1 MYRKLML
8 EAVDESLVGKTVE
21 LAGWVKTIRDHGGI
35 VFIDLR
41 DKTGVVQLK
50 TTDARLLSLLTRES
64 VISVKGKV
72 VLRDKD
78 TVNLSI
84 KSGKVEVEIS
94 GLSILSRAF
103 NRLPFEIDE
112 STKTNEELRLKYRY
126 LDLRNDKMQQ
136 MLKLR
141 DDVAFETRTVLRKLG
156 FTEVNTPIL
165 TVPSPEGARDYL
177 VPSRVHKGKFYA
189 LPQAPQQFK
198 QLLMCGGVDRYFQIA
213 PCFRDEDPRADRL
226 PGDFY
231 QIDMEMS
238 FATQEDVHEVL
249 EKLINT
255 LFTKFSLFPF
265 NKGKFAK
272 IPFSEAMVK
281 YGTDKPDLRNPIT
294 MVGLEDVFK
303 DTTFG
308 AFKGKTIEGFS
319 INASNEPRSF
329 FEKLQDLMLS
339 EGAEG
344 LAWVRVQEDG
354 TLKGPIVKFI
364 TEKECNDLI
373 KKTGAKIGDDIFVVA
388 DANPKKC
395 YKLAGILRT
404 AVGERL
410 NIIDKSRIEFCW
422 IVDFPMFEL
431 SDEGK
436 IEFCHNPFN
445 MPKGGME
452 TLMST
457 DPLKVVAY
465 QYDLVANGYE
475 VASGAVRN
483 TDKDV
488 MLKLFEIV
496 GYGEDE
502 IKKRFGALYTAFQ
515 FGAPPH
521 AGGAPGFERLL
532 MLMLGITNIRDVVP
546 FPMNNKAQDVLM
558 GGPIEASEKQLR
570 ELHIKL
576 RQ

>member
-1 MYRKLML
+1 MYRSKML
-8 EAVDESLVGKTVE
+8 GEVDERLIGQQIE

-35 VFIDLR
+35 IFIDLR
-41 DKTGVVQLK
+41 DKTGVVQL
-50 TTDARLLSLLTRES
+50 TTHDDGVLSALTRES
-64 VISVKGKV
+64 VISIKGKV
-72 VLRDKD
+72 VARAEEV
-78 TVNLSI
+78 VNTTI
-84 KSGKVEVEIS
+84 KSGKIEVEIEE
-94 GLSILSRAF
+94 LTILSKAR
-103 NRLPFEIDE
+103 NMLPFEVEE
-112 STKTNEELRLKYRY
+112 SMKTGEENRLKFRY
-126 LDLRNDKMQQ
+126 LDLRNDKMQE
-136 MLKLR
+136 MLNLR
-141 DDVAFETRTVLRKLG
+141 SDVAYETRTYFRGLG

-198 QLLMCGGVDRYFQIA
+198 QLLMCGGVDKYFQIA

-238 FATQEDVHEVL
+238 FATQEDVHNVL
-249 EKLINT
+249 EGLVDA
-255 LFTKFSLFPF
+255 LFSKFSRFPF
-265 NKGKFAK
+265 NKGPFKK
-272 IPFSEAMVK
+272 IPFKEAMIK
-281 YGTDKPDLRNPIT
+281 YGSDKPDLRNPIE

-308 AFKGKTIEGFS
+308 AFKNRTVEGFS
-319 INASNEPRSF
+319 INASSQPRSF
-329 FEKLQDLMLS
+329 FEKLQAMLVN

-354 TLKGPIVKFI
+354 TLKGPIVKFL
-364 TEKECNDLI
+364 TEKECSELI
-373 KKTGAKIGDDIFVVA
+373 TKTGAKIGDDIFVIS
-388 DANPKKC
+388 DASAKKC
-395 YKLAGILRT
+395 YKYAGMLRT
-404 AVGERL
+404 EVAEKL
-410 NIIDKSRIEFCW
+410 EIIDKSRIEFCW

-431 SDEGK
+431 SDEGT

-452 TLMST
+452 TLKNS
-457 DPLKVVAY
+457 DPLDIVAY

-483 TDKDV
+483 ADKDV
-488 MLKLFEIV
+488 MIKLFEIV
-496 GYGEDE
+496 GYGEEE
-502 IKKRFGALYTAFQ
+502 IQSRFGALYTAFQ
-515 FGAPPH
+515 YGAPPH

-532 MLMLGITNIRDVVP
+532 MLMTGTTNIRDVVA

-558 GGPIEASEKQLR
+558 GGPIDASEKQLR
-570 ELHIKL
+570 ELHIKI
-576 RQ
+576 R

>member
-1 MYRKLML
+1 MMIG
-8 EAVDESLVGKTVE
+8 EVDEKLIGQEIE
-21 LAGWVKTIRDHGGI
+21 LAGWVKSVRDHGGI

-41 DKTGVVQLK
+41 DKSGVVQLK
-50 TTDARLLSLLTRES
+50 THDDSLLTSLSRES
-64 VISVKGKV
+64 VISVKGKI
-72 VLRDKD
+72 VLRDED
-78 TVNLSI
+78 TINLAL
-84 KSGKVEVEIS
+84 KSGKVELEIEELKV
-94 GLSILSRAF
+94 LSKSK
-103 NRLPFEIDE
+103 NMLPFDVEDSMKTSEEI
-112 STKTNEELRLKYRY
+112 RLKYRY
-126 LDLRNDKMQQ
+126 LDLRNEKMQE

-141 DDVAFETRTVLRKLG
+141 ADVAFETRALLREMG

-165 TVPSPEGARDYL
+165 TVPSPEGARDYI

-198 QLLMCGGVDRYFQIA
+198 QLLMCGGVDKYFQIA

-226 PGDFY
+226 AGDFY

-238 FATQEDVHEVL
+238 FATQEDVHNVV
-249 EKLINT
+249 EKLINK
-255 LFTKFSLFPF
+255 LFSLHSKFPF
-265 NKGKFAK
+265 NKGPFKK
-272 IPFSEAMVK
+272 IPYKEAMIK
-281 YGTDKPDLRNPIT
+281 YGTDKPDLRNSIE

-303 DTTFG
+303 DTTFN
-308 AFKGKTIEGFS
+308 AFKNRTVEGFS
-319 INASNEPRSF
+319 VNASEQPRSF
-329 FEKLQDLMLS
+329 FDKLQDLMLN

-344 LAWVRVQEDG
+344 LAWVRVQQDG

-364 TEKECNDLI
+364 TEKECQDLI
-373 KKTGAKIGDDIFVVA
+373 KKTGANIGDDIFVIA

-395 YKLAGILRT
+395 YKLAGMLRT
-404 AVGERL
+404 EVGEKL
-410 NIIDKSRIEFCW
+410 SLIDKTRTEFCW

-452 TLMST
+452 TLLST
-457 DPLKVVAY
+457 DPLQVVAY

-496 GYGEDE
+496 GYGEEE
-502 IKKRFGALYTAFQ
+502 IKNRFGALYTAFQ
-515 FGAPPH
+515 YGAPPH
-521 AGGAPGFERLL
+521 AGVAPGFERLL

-546 FPMNNKAQDVLM
+546 FPMNSKAQDLLM
-558 GGPIEASEKQLR
+558 GGPIEADEKQLR

-576 RQ
+576 R

>member
-1 MYRKLML
+1 MYRTMML
-8 EAVDESLVGKTVE
+8 GEVDESLVNKEVE
-21 LAGWVKTIRDHGGI
+21 LAGWVKTVRDHGGI

-41 DKTGVVQLK
+41 DKSGVVQL
-50 TTDARLLSLLTRES
+50 TTHDDTLLTSLSRES
-64 VISVKGKV
+64 VISIKGKV
-72 VLRDKD
+72 VLRSEDAINP
-78 TVNLSI
+78 NL
-84 KSGKVEVEIS
+84 KSGKIEVEIKEMQ
-94 GLSILSRAF
+94 ILSKSR
-103 NRLPFEIDE
+103 NMLPFEVEE
-112 STKTNEELRLKYRY
+112 SLKTGEEIRLKYRY
-126 LDLRNDKMQQ
+126 LDLRNDKMQE

-141 DDVAFETRTVLRKLG
+141 DDVAFETRAIMRGMG

-198 QLLMCGGVDRYFQIA
+198 QLLMCGGIDKYFQIA

-226 PGDFY
+226 AGDFY

-238 FATQEDVHEVL
+238 FATQEDVQNVI
-249 EKLINT
+249 EKLVVE
-255 LFTKFSLFPF
+255 LFSKHSKFPF
-265 NKGKFAK
+265 NSAPFKK
-272 IPFSEAMVK
+272 IPFKEAMIK
-281 YGTDKPDLRNPIT
+281 YGTDKPDLRNPIVMT
-294 MVGLEDVFK
+294 GLEDVFK

-308 AFKGKTIEGFS
+308 AFKDKTIEGFS
-319 INASNEPRSF
+319 VNASTQPRSF

-339 EGAEG
+339 EGAAG

-354 TLKGPIVKFI
+354 SLKGPIVKFI
-364 TEKECNDLI
+364 TEKECEDL
-373 KKTGAKIGDDIFVVA
+373 KAKTGAKIGDDIFVIA
-388 DANPKKC
+388 DGSSKKC

-404 AVGERL
+404 EVAEKL
-410 NIIDKSRIEFCW
+410 NLIDKTRTEFCW

-445 MPKGGME
+445 MPKGGMQAL
-452 TLMST
+452 TTM
-457 DPLKVVAY
+457 DPLDIVAY

-475 VASGAVRN
+475 TASGAVRN

-496 GYGEDE
+496 GYGEEE
-502 IKKRFGALYTAFQ
+502 IQSRFGALYTAFQ
-515 FGAPPH
+515 YGAPPH

-546 FPMNNKAQDVLM
+546 FPMNNRAQDLLM
-558 GGPIEASEKQLR
+558 GGPIEADEKQLR

>member
-1 MYRKLML
+1 MML
-8 EAVDESLVGKTVE
+8 GSVDETLIDQQVE
-21 LAGWVKTIRDHGGI
+21 LAGWVKTVRDHGGI
-35 VFIDLR
+35 VFIDIR
-41 DKTGVVQLK
+41 DKSGVVQLK
-50 TTDARLLSLLTRES
+50 THDDSLLTSLARES

-72 VLRDKD
+72 VLRDED
-78 TVNLSI
+78 TINLQI
-84 KSGKVEVEIS
+84 KSGKVEVEITDLKV
-94 GLSILSRAF
+94 LSKSRSM
-103 NRLPFEIDE
+103 LPFDVEDSMKVSE
-112 STKTNEELRLKYRY
+112 DVRLKHRY
-126 LDLRNDKMQQ
+126 LDLRNDKMQE

-141 DDVAFETRTVLRKLG
+141 DDVAFETRSLMRSLG

-198 QLLMCGGVDRYFQIA
+198 QLLMCGGVDKYFQIA

-226 PGDFY
+226 AGDFY

-238 FATQEDVHEVL
+238 FATQEDVHAVV
-249 EKLINT
+249 EKLVDE
-255 LFTKFSLFPF
+255 LFTKHSKFPF
-265 NKGKFAK
+265 NKGPFQK
-272 IPFSEAMVK
+272 IPYNEAMVK
-281 YGTDKPDLRNPIT
+281 YGTDKPDLRNPIV

-308 AFKGKTIEGFS
+308 AFKNNTIEGFS
-319 INASNEPRSF
+319 INASEQPRSF
-329 FEKLQDLMLS
+329 FDKLQDLMLS
-339 EGAEG
+339 EGAAG

-364 TEKECNDLI
+364 TEKECQDLI
-373 KKTGAKIGDDIFVVA
+373 SKTGAKVGDDIFVIA

-395 YKLAGILRT
+395 YKLAGLLRT
-404 AVGERL
+404 QVGEKL
-410 NIIDKSRIEFCW
+410 NLIDKSRTEFCW

-452 TLMST
+452 TLLTT

-496 GYGEDE
+496 GYGEEE
-502 IKKRFGALYTAFQ
+502 IQNRFGALYTAFQ
-515 FGAPPH
+515 YGAPPH
-521 AGGAPGFERLL
+521 AGVAPGFERLL

-546 FPMNNKAQDVLM
+546 FPMNSKAQDLLM
-558 GGPIEASEKQLR
+558 SGPIEVGEKQLR